1 MPPRRAPPARS
12 APPARQP
19 DWRAAGPVGPGR
31 RGGAGTPLDA
41 AVVARSW
48 PPGRGRPLLR
58 SEAARAVRSRRL
70 SRPPGLVARSR
81 PSVIVV
87 ARSSRPPRAFRTLGL
102 APTYPYQRVAQASV
116 ASPACQSA
124 IADGLVGQKRRT
136 ARGKGGFRRPVN
148 SMGRAPRLWAPQRR
162 PASATS
168 MSQPTSTASAVSR
181 SPGNPTRRCAGGAGA
196 RSPFTDRGNQHRQQA
211 CDCSPQPVRSL
222 IVETGPADA
231 PGRRA
236 RQTRQAQRRSVR
248 QSPRPVAQRSSDP
261 APTALSTDRRTW
273 PGALLPGGL
282 LPAPDRRAGEG
293 HLTIERLFCTVR
305 GRRRRR

>member
-58 SEAARAVRSRRL
+58 SEAARAVRSRRSVAPAR
-70 SRPPGLVARSR
+70 SRRPVSLPGHGRPVAAARSR
-81 PSVIVV
+81 PSSAPQRGRPSRPV
-87 ARSSRPPRAFRTLGL
+87 SSPGRGRPSSSSPGRRAPPRAFRTRGL

-124 IADGLVGQKRRT
+124 IADGLVGQRRRT
-136 ARGKGGFRRPVN
+136 ARGKGGFRRSVN

-162 PASATS
+162 LQVPRRCRNRPPTRRPCPDPRETRLAVAPAVPEPDRRS
-168 MSQPTSTASAVSR
+168 PIVETSTASRPATAVP
-181 SPGNPTRRCAGGAGA
+181 SP
-196 RSPFTDRGNQHRQQA
+196 
-211 CDCSPQPVRSL
+211 
-222 IVETGPADA
+222 
-231 PGRRA
+231 
-236 RQTRQAQRRSVR
+236 SV
-248 QSPRPVAQRSSDP
+248 
-261 APTALSTDRRTW
+261 
-273 PGALLPGGL
+273 
-282 LPAPDRRAGEG
+282 
-293 HLTIERLFCTVR
+293 H
-305 GRRRRR
+305 